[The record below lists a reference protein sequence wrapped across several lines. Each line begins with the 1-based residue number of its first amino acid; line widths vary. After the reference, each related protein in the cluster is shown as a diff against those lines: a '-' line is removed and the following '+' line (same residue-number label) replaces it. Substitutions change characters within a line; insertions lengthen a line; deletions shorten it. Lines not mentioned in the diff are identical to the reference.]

1 MNHRNHC
8 FFPNTIFN
16 ITRLIYILIACIRKN
31 VLERKKMIHHVTIIA
46 NKQRKAR
53 VLETSDLLFSFF
65 FFLLPLLIYTYL
77 FVRIQKNLLEKSE
90 KEKKKKNGGL
100 TIIITSK
107 QKERIGERER
117 EE

>member
-1 MNHRNHC
+1 M
-8 FFPNTIFN
+8 
-16 ITRLIYILIACIRKN
+16 N

-77 FVRIQKNLLEKSE
+77 SVCSYTKEPTRKKRKRKKEEKWWTNHHHHE
-90 KEKKKKNGGL
+90 
-100 TIIITSK
+100 
-107 QKERIGERER
+107 
-117 EE
+117 